1 MIYKIHYNMIGGA
14 NLNYAEFPDYPD
26 NLKDIRL
33 SKWPP
38 NLNSSIN
45 IKYDSFNFNGTVVE
59 YIWNDTAC
67 IVKLDTDTYTEPSLS
82 SYTKYNN
89 GKGYYLLLGDHFW
102 KYNSKKKPDV
112 PKTNLDLPKKTDK
125 EIQKNLQ
132 KKEIKHSPL
141 LSDKKNHYFSENK
154 IDFILT
160 DNDNVLTS
168 LPKDKIELIRRKLI
182 SFEKIDEKNIKT
194 IVNKNIA
201 VNNLIINN
209 EDMINEGNK
218 IICWIDKV
226 LKKEVFKDLITK
238 IHDDYVY
245 ITRKGTKIK
254 DVITKNLV
262 PDLKYFD
269 WQYNNPIDY
278 DTLKYVIYQNT
289 FQKKLEENIL
299 QKKEAEE
306 ILSQEFVIA
315 LQPAPDYQM
324 WTLKRLI
331 MILYGDTA
339 FESRIR
345 KIKVLINQF
354 RADPNQEYNK
364 KNGIL
369 PQILIYPNYGSENSR
384 IVISKLEYY
393 FSLYID
399 NIFNSKYLN
408 IEWIDSNPTYFI
420 KKNNLIYFSNG
431 SIDLKKYIEDSI
443 KSNNNIINDIFTE
456 DYTKLI
462 NSDKIMSV

>member
-1 MIYKIHYNMIGGA
+1 MVGGTE
-14 NLNYAEFPDYPD
+14 YRSEFPDYPD
-26 NLKDIRL
+26 NLKEIKL
-33 SKWPP
+33 TKWPP

-45 IKYDSFNFNGTVVE
+45 IQYDSFNFNGTVIE

-67 IVKLDTDTYTEPSLS
+67 VVKLDNNNYTEPSLS
-82 SYTKYNN
+82 SNPKYNN
-89 GKGYYLLLGDHFW
+89 GVGHYLLLGNHYW
-102 KYNSKKKPDV
+102 KYNSQSSNDV
-112 PKTNLDLPKKTDK
+112 SIPQ
-125 EIQKNLQ
+125 EIQKE
-132 KKEIKHSPL
+132 EIKQNPL
-141 LSDKKNHYFSENK
+141 LSEKKNHYFSENK

-160 DNDNVLTS
+160 DNDNVLKS

-182 SFEKIDEKNIKT
+182 AFEKIDKKDIKT

-201 VNNLIINN
+201 INNLINN
-209 EDMINEGNK
+209 NDDLTNEGNK
-218 IICWIDKV
+218 IISWIDKV
-226 LKKEVFKDLITK
+226 LKTEIFKDLITK
-238 IHDDYVY
+238 IYDDYVY

-254 DVITKNLV
+254 DVITKELV
-262 PDLKYFD
+262 PNLKYFE

-289 FQKKLEENIL
+289 FQKKLQENVL

-306 ILSQEFVIA
+306 ILSQEYVVA
-315 LQPAPDYQM
+315 LQPAPEYQM

-339 FESRIR
+339 VESRIR

-369 PQILIYPNYGSENSR
+369 PQILIYPKYGVENSR
-384 IVISKLEYY
+384 VIISKLEYY

-399 NIFNSKYLN
+399 NIFNNKYLN
-408 IEWIDSNPTYFI
+408 IEWMNSNPTYFL

-443 KSNNNIINDIFTE
+443 KSNNNVSNDIFTE

>member
-1 MIYKIHYNMIGGA
+1 MIYKIIYNLLKGGNN
-14 NLNYAEFPDYPD
+14 NLTEFPDYPD
-26 NLKDIRL
+26 NLKEIKL

-38 NLNSSIN
+38 ELKSNIN
-45 IKYDSFNFNGTVVE
+45 IKYDSFDFNGTVVE

-67 IVKLDTDTYTEPSLS
+67 IIKLDNETYTEPSLLS
-82 SYTKYNN
+82 NTKFNN
-89 GKGYYLLLGDHFW
+89 GKGYYLLLANHYW
-102 KYNSKKKPDV
+102 KYNLKNDIKKVDIIKS
-112 PKTNLDLPKKTDK
+112 DK
-125 EIQKNLQ
+125 IIQKDLQ
-132 KKEIKHSPL
+132 QKEIKQSPL
-141 LSDKKNHYFSENK
+141 LSEKKNHYFSENK
-154 IDFILT
+154 IDFILS

-182 SFEKIDEKNIKT
+182 AFEKIDQKDIKT

-209 EDMINEGNK
+209 EDIINEGNK
-218 IICWIDKV
+218 IITWIDKV
-226 LKKEVFKDLITK
+226 LKKEVFKDLITH
-238 IHDDYVY
+238 IHDDYIY

-254 DVITKNLV
+254 DIITKDLV
-262 PDLKYFD
+262 SNLKYFD

-306 ILSQEFVIA
+306 ILSQEYVIA

-345 KIKVLINQF
+345 KIKILINQF

-369 PQILIYPNYGSENSR
+369 PQILIYPKYGSENSR
-384 IVISKLEYY
+384 VVISKLEYY

-399 NIFNSKYLN
+399 NIFNNNYLN

-420 KKNNLIYFSNG
+420 KK
-431 SIDLKKYIEDSI
+431 K
-443 KSNNNIINDIFTE
+443 
-456 DYTKLI
+456 
-462 NSDKIMSV
+462 

>member
-1 MIYKIHYNMIGGA
+1 MIGG
-14 NLNYAEFPDYPD
+14 NEYTSEFPDYPN
-26 NLKDIRL
+26 NLKEIKL
-33 SKWPP
+33 TKWPP
-38 NLNSSIN
+38 DLNSNINIQYESLNLNGS
-45 IKYDSFNFNGTVVE
+45 VQE

-67 IVKLDTDTYTEPSLS
+67 IIKLDNDIYNEPSLS
-82 SYTKYNN
+82 SNPKYNN
-89 GKGYYLLLGDHFW
+89 GKGYYLLLANHYW
-102 KYNSKKKPDV
+102 KYNPIIKKENDSQI
-112 PKTNLDLPKKTDK
+112 PKSDK
-125 EIQKNLQ
+125 DIQKELQ
-132 KKEIKHSPL
+132 KNEIKQSPL
-141 LSDKKNHYFSENK
+141 LSEKKNHYFSENK
-154 IDFILT
+154 IDYILS
-160 DNDNVLTS
+160 DNNNVLTS

-182 SFEKIDEKNIKT
+182 AFEKIDDKDIKT

-209 EDMINEGNK
+209 DDLLNESNK
-218 IICWIDKV
+218 IVDWINKV
-226 LKKEVFKDLITK
+226 LKKEVFKDLI
-238 IHDDYVY
+238 INVYDGYVY
-245 ITRKGTKIK
+245 ITRKGAKIK
-254 DVITKNLV
+254 DNITKELIS
-262 PDLKYFD
+262 DLKYFE

-278 DTLKYVIYQNT
+278 ETLKYVIYQNT
-289 FQKKLEENIL
+289 FQKKLKENEL

-306 ILSQEFVIA
+306 ILSQEYVIA

-369 PQILIYPNYGSENSR
+369 PQILIYPKYGSDNSR
-384 IVISKLEYY
+384 VIISKLEYY

-399 NIFNSKYLN
+399 NIFNNKYLN

-443 KSNNNIINDIFTE
+443 KNNNNIINDIFTE

-462 NSDKIMSV
+462 NSNKIMSV

>member
-1 MIYKIHYNMIGGA
+1 MKLYKIKYNMIGG
-14 NLNYAEFPDYPD
+14 NEYTSEFPDYPD
-26 NLKDIRL
+26 NLKEIKL
-33 SKWPP
+33 TKWPP
-38 NLNSSIN
+38 DLNSNINIQYESLNLNGS
-45 IKYDSFNFNGTVVE
+45 VQE

-67 IVKLDTDTYTEPSLS
+67 IIKLDNDIYTEPSLS
-82 SYTKYNN
+82 SNPKYNN
-89 GKGYYLLLGDHFW
+89 GKGYYLLLANHYW
-102 KYNSKKKPDV
+102 KYNQITHNLQI
-112 PKTNLDLPKKTDK
+112 PKSDK
-125 EIQKNLQ
+125 DIQKDSQ
-132 KKEIKHSPL
+132 KNEIKQSPL
-141 LSDKKNHYFSENK
+141 LSEKKNHYFSENK

-160 DNDNVLTS
+160 DNNNVLTS

-182 SFEKIDEKNIKT
+182 AFEKIDDKDIKT

-209 EDMINEGNK
+209 DDLLNEANK
-218 IICWIDKV
+218 IVDWINKV
-226 LKKEVFKDLITK
+226 LKKEVFKDLVINVY
-238 IHDDYVY
+238 DGYVY

-254 DVITKNLV
+254 DNITKELI
-262 PDLKYFD
+262 PDLKYFE

-289 FQKKLEENIL
+289 FQKKLKENEL
-299 QKKEAEE
+299 QKKEAEK
-306 ILSQEFVIA
+306 ILSQEYVIA

-369 PQILIYPNYGSENSR
+369 PQILIYPKYGADNSR
-384 IVISKLEYY
+384 VIISKLEYY

-399 NIFNSKYLN
+399 NIFNNKYLN

-443 KSNNNIINDIFTE
+443 NSNNNIINDIFTE

-462 NSDKIMSV
+462 NSNKIMSV

>member
-1 MIYKIHYNMIGGA
+1 MKLYKINYNMVGGTE
-14 NLNYAEFPDYPD
+14 YRSEFPDYPD
-26 NLKDIRL
+26 NLKEIKL
-33 SKWPP
+33 TKWPP

-45 IKYDSFNFNGTVVE
+45 IQYDSFNFNGTVIE

-67 IVKLDTDTYTEPSLS
+67 VVKLDNNNYTEPSLS
-82 SYTKYNN
+82 SNPKYNN
-89 GKGYYLLLGDHFW
+89 GVGHYLLLGNHYW
-102 KYNSKKKPDV
+102 KYNSQSSNDV
-112 PKTNLDLPKKTDK
+112 SIPQ
-125 EIQKNLQ
+125 EIQKE
-132 KKEIKHSPL
+132 EIKQNPL
-141 LSDKKNHYFSENK
+141 LSEKKNHYFSENK

-160 DNDNVLTS
+160 DNDNVLKS

-182 SFEKIDEKNIKT
+182 AFEKIDKKDIKT

-201 VNNLIINN
+201 INNLINN
-209 EDMINEGNK
+209 NDDLTNEGNK
-218 IICWIDKV
+218 IISWIDKV
-226 LKKEVFKDLITK
+226 LKTEIFKDLITK
-238 IHDDYVY
+238 IYDDYVY

-254 DVITKNLV
+254 DVITKELV
-262 PDLKYFD
+262 PNLKYFE

-289 FQKKLEENIL
+289 FQKKLQENVL

-306 ILSQEFVIA
+306 ILSQEYVVA
-315 LQPAPDYQM
+315 LQPAPEYQM

-339 FESRIR
+339 VESRIR

-369 PQILIYPNYGSENSR
+369 PQILIYPKYGVENSR
-384 IVISKLEYY
+384 VIISKLEYY

-399 NIFNSKYLN
+399 NIFNNKYLN
-408 IEWIDSNPTYFI
+408 IEWMNSNPTYFL

-443 KSNNNIINDIFTE
+443 KSNNNVSNDIFTE

>member
-1 MIYKIHYNMIGGA
+1 MIYKIIYNLLKGGNN
-14 NLNYAEFPDYPD
+14 NLTEFPDYPD
-26 NLKDIRL
+26 NLKEIKL

-38 NLNSSIN
+38 ELKSNIN
-45 IKYDSFNFNGTVVE
+45 IKYDSFDFNGTVVE

-67 IVKLDTDTYTEPSLS
+67 IIKLDNETYTEPSLLS
-82 SYTKYNN
+82 NTKFNN
-89 GKGYYLLLGDHFW
+89 GKGYYLLLANHYW
-102 KYNSKKKPDV
+102 KYNLKNDIKKVDIIKS
-112 PKTNLDLPKKTDK
+112 DK
-125 EIQKNLQ
+125 IIQKDLQ
-132 KKEIKHSPL
+132 QKEIKQSPL
-141 LSDKKNHYFSENK
+141 LSEKKNHYFSENK
-154 IDFILT
+154 IDFILS

-182 SFEKIDEKNIKT
+182 AFEKIDQKDIKT

-209 EDMINEGNK
+209 EDIINEGNK
-218 IICWIDKV
+218 IITWIDKV
-226 LKKEVFKDLITK
+226 LKKEVFKDLITH
-238 IHDDYVY
+238 IHDDYIY

-254 DVITKNLV
+254 DIITKDLV
-262 PDLKYFD
+262 SNLKYFD

-306 ILSQEFVIA
+306 ILSQEYVIA

-345 KIKVLINQF
+345 KIKILINQF

-369 PQILIYPNYGSENSR
+369 PQILIYPKYGSENSR
-384 IVISKLEYY
+384 VVISKLEYY

-399 NIFNSKYLN
+399 NIFNNNYLN

>member
-1 MIYKIHYNMIGGA
+1 MLEGGNN
-14 NLNYAEFPDYPD
+14 NLTEFPDYPD
-26 NLKDIRL
+26 NLKEIKL

-38 NLNSSIN
+38 ELKSNIN
-45 IKYDSFNFNGTVVE
+45 VKYDSFDFNGTVIE
-59 YIWNDTAC
+59 YIWNNTAC
-67 IVKLDTDTYTEPSLS
+67 IVKLDNENYIEPSLS
-82 SYTKYNN
+82 SNTKFNN
-89 GKGYYLLLGDHFW
+89 GKGYYLLLANHYW
-102 KYNSKKKPDV
+102 KYNLKK
-112 PKTNLDLPKKTDK
+112 NEIKKNDILK
-125 EIQKNLQ
+125 SDINIQKDLQ
-132 KKEIKHSPL
+132 QKEIKQSPL
-141 LSDKKNHYFSENK
+141 LSEKKNHYFSENK
-154 IDFILT
+154 IDFILS

-182 SFEKIDEKNIKT
+182 AFEKIDQKDIKT

-209 EDMINEGNK
+209 EDIINEGNK
-218 IICWIDKV
+218 IITWIDKV
-226 LKKEVFKDLITK
+226 LKKEVFKDLITH
-238 IHDDYVY
+238 IHDDYIY

-254 DVITKNLV
+254 DIITKELV
-262 PDLKYFD
+262 SNLKYFD

-289 FQKKLEENIL
+289 FQKKLKENIL

-306 ILSQEFVIA
+306 ILSQEYVIA

-345 KIKVLINQF
+345 KIKILINQF

-369 PQILIYPNYGSENSR
+369 PQILIYPKYGSENSR
-384 IVISKLEYY
+384 VVISKLEYY

-399 NIFNSKYLN
+399 NIFNNKYLN

-462 NSDKIMSV
+462 NSNKIMSV

>member
-1 MIYKIHYNMIGGA
+1 MIYKIIYNMLEGGNN
-14 NLNYAEFPDYPD
+14 NLTEFPDYPD
-26 NLKDIRL
+26 NLKEIKL

-38 NLNSSIN
+38 ELNSNIN
-45 IKYDSFNFNGTVVE
+45 IKYDSFDFNGTVVE

-67 IVKLDTDTYTEPSLS
+67 IIKLDNETYTEPSLLS
-82 SYTKYNN
+82 NTKFNN
-89 GKGYYLLLGDHFW
+89 GKGYYLLLANHYW
-102 KYNSKKKPDV
+102 KYNLKKNDI
-112 PKTNLDLPKKTDK
+112 KKVDIIKSDK
-125 EIQKNLQ
+125 IIQKDLQ
-132 KKEIKHSPL
+132 QKEIKQSPL
-141 LSDKKNHYFSENK
+141 LSEKKNHYFSENK
-154 IDFILT
+154 IDFILS

-182 SFEKIDEKNIKT
+182 AFEKIDQKDIKT

-209 EDMINEGNK
+209 EDIINEGNK
-218 IICWIDKV
+218 IITWIDKV
-226 LKKEVFKDLITK
+226 LKKEVFKDLITH
-238 IHDDYVY
+238 IHDDYIY

-254 DVITKNLV
+254 DIITKDLV
-262 PDLKYFD
+262 SNLKYFD

-306 ILSQEFVIA
+306 ILSQEYVIA

-345 KIKVLINQF
+345 KIKILINQF

-369 PQILIYPNYGSENSR
+369 PQILIYPKYGSENSR
-384 IVISKLEYY
+384 VVISKLEYY

-399 NIFNSKYLN
+399 NIFNNNYLN

>member
-1 MIYKIHYNMIGGA
+1 MVGGTE
-14 NLNYAEFPDYPD
+14 YRSEFPDYPD
-26 NLKDIRL
+26 NLKEIKL
-33 SKWPP
+33 TKWPP

-45 IKYDSFNFNGTVVE
+45 IQYDSFNFDGTVIE

-67 IVKLDTDTYTEPSLS
+67 VVKLDNNNYTEPSLS
-82 SYTKYNN
+82 SNPKYNN
-89 GKGYYLLLGDHFW
+89 GVGHYLLLGNHYW
-102 KYNSKKKPDV
+102 KYNSQSSNDV
-112 PKTNLDLPKKTDK
+112 SIPQ
-125 EIQKNLQ
+125 EIQKE
-132 KKEIKHSPL
+132 EIKQNPL
-141 LSDKKNHYFSENK
+141 LSEKKNHYFSENK

-160 DNDNVLTS
+160 DNDNVLKS

-182 SFEKIDEKNIKT
+182 AFEKIDKKDIKT

-201 VNNLIINN
+201 INNLINN
-209 EDMINEGNK
+209 NDDLTNEGNK
-218 IICWIDKV
+218 IISWIDKV
-226 LKKEVFKDLITK
+226 LKTEIFKDLITK
-238 IHDDYVY
+238 IYDDYVY

-254 DVITKNLV
+254 DVITKELV
-262 PDLKYFD
+262 PNLKYFE

-289 FQKKLEENIL
+289 FQKKLQENVL

-306 ILSQEFVIA
+306 ILSQEYVVA
-315 LQPAPDYQM
+315 LQPAPEYQM

-369 PQILIYPNYGSENSR
+369 PQILIYPKYGVENSR
-384 IVISKLEYY
+384 VIISKLEYY

-399 NIFNSKYLN
+399 NIFNNKYLN
-408 IEWIDSNPTYFI
+408 IEWMNSNPTYFL

-443 KSNNNIINDIFTE
+443 KSNNSVSNDIFTE